1 MTTRRGFAQ
10 KLGGAIAALLGSYAI
25 DQPAIAAGQISFKA
39 PIRGTV
45 LANTIKKYPTW
56 VLSSGYVYK
65 VSSLAGRLVFEVNS
79 KRIGTAAGRYSV
91 AKGATITWK
100 QL

>member
-1 MTTRRGFAQ
+1 MTRRAFAL
-10 KLGGAIAALLGSYAI
+10 KLGGVIAALLGSFAI
-25 DQPAIAAGQISFKA
+25 DQPATAAGQISFRA
-39 PIRGTV
+39 PMKGTV

-65 VSSLAGRLVFEVNS
+65 VSSLAGRLVFEVNN
-79 KRIGTAAGRYSV
+79 KRIGTAAGKYTV

-100 QL
+100 HL